1 MDTEDA
7 QWESQWPT
15 QGNTRDLL
23 PDRNAMQI
31 FQASD

>member
-7 QWESQWPT
+7 QWLT

-31 FQASD
+31 FQATD